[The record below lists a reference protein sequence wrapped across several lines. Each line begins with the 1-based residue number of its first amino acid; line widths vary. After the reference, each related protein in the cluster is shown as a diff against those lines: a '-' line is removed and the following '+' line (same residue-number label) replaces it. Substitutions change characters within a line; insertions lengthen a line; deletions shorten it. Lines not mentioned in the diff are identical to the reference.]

1 MRTFHPRYVRLLN
14 VLLFSGLGCFSYL
27 LLALYSDLP
36 KRDDLDFTSLGF
48 IIGVMLA
55 FNAMGFCIILV
66 DSWLKRGFLFF
77 VEKRRR
83 VLLYYVGLGI
93 LLFLLNYLLFVGL
106 KWMADVDRLFYI
118 RWSGIRLLLLVWL
131 VEMVIIGL

>member
-48 IIGVMLA
+48 IIGVMLQC
-55 FNAMGFCIILV
+55 NG
-66 DSWLKRGFLFF
+66 
-77 VEKRRR
+77 
-83 VLLYYVGLGI
+83 LLYYSGRLMVKARI
-93 LLFLLNYLLFVGL
+93 SFLC
-106 KWMADVDRLFYI
+106 
-118 RWSGIRLLLLVWL
+118 
-131 VEMVIIGL
+131 

>member
-83 VLLYYVGLGI
+83 VLLYYVGLVDGGCRSPV
-93 LLFLLNYLLFVGL
+93 LYSLVRYTVTFTCLVGR
-106 KWMADVDRLFYI
+106 DGDYRI
-118 RWSGIRLLLLVWL
+118 DGN
-131 VEMVIIGL
+131 

>member
-66 DSWLKRGFLFF
+66 DSWLNFF
-77 VEKRRR
+77 SLLKSVEE
-83 VLLYYVGLGI
+83 YYCIMSDWGYYY
-93 LLFLLNYLLFVGL
+93 FF
-106 KWMADVDRLFYI
+106 
-118 RWSGIRLLLLVWL
+118 
-131 VEMVIIGL
+131 